1 MPNQNSLT
9 ESATYAAVAAAPAP
23 TAPPLCVD
31 LDGTLVKSDTFY
43 DAVCLL
49 LRVRPAS
56 VLRFPQ
62 WLAAGGKARLKQEVN
77 YRAALDA
84 ARLPYNQPLLAF
96 LREQHE
102 LGRPIYLVTGADI
115 SLAERVAAHLG
126 FFTGVLASDGSTNLT
141 GNHKLAGLQQ
151 RFPVFD
157 YIGNAR
163 PDLPALAHSR
173 KAYLANPTAGLRMA
187 LKARH
192 IPAEYTFE
200 DRRNLVPVVLK
211 AIRTHQWAK
220 NLLLV
225 VPLLMSHQMTAQSV
239 TRAITAFFCFSF
251 VASANYLVNDLLDL
265 ESDRHHDKK
274 RFRPFASG
282 DLSAAFGALLVFLAL
297 AVSAAMLPFL
307 PVQFAFWL
315 LGYVVVTS
323 AYSFYLKRV
332 PIVDVLVLSCLYT
345 LRLLAGGAAT
355 QTPISPWLSSLSI
368 FLFLSLAM
376 VKRFSELANL
386 HERGISSTH
395 GRGYHVADMEQ
406 IRAFGTS
413 SAYAAVVVFSL
424 YISHPEVSDLYRH
437 PGRLWLIVPL
447 MLYWLTRVW
456 LKASRGEMNEDPVI
470 FAIRDPQSVAI
481 VLGIAM
487 LALFAAL

>member
-1 MPNQNSLT
+1 MSQENFAPR
-9 ESATYAAVAAAPAP
+9 AAAVAHEPEG
-23 TAPPLCVD
+23 TESGIPLCVD

-62 WLAAGGKARLKQEVN
+62 WLAWGGKARLKQEVN
-77 YRAALDA
+77 YRATIDA
-84 ARLPYNQPLLAF
+84 AHLPYNQPLLDF
-96 LREQHE
+96 LREQHK
-102 LGRPIYLVTGADI
+102 LRRPIYLATGADI

-126 FFTGVLASDGSTNLT
+126 FFAGVLASDGSTNLT
-141 GNHKLAGLQQ
+141 GNRKLAGLQQ

-173 KAYLANPTAGLRMA
+173 KAYLANPTAGLQMA
-187 LKARH
+187 LRSRH
-192 IPAEYTFE
+192 IPAEHIFE
-200 DRRNLVPVVLK
+200 DRRQLFPSVLK
-211 AIRTHQWAK
+211 SIRTHQWAK

-225 VPLLMSHQMTAQSV
+225 VPLLMSHQLTVQSF

-251 VASANYLVNDLLDL
+251 VASANYLINDLLDM
-265 ESDRHHDKK
+265 ESDRRHSKK
-274 RFRPFASG
+274 RLRSFANG
-282 DLSAAFGALLVFLAL
+282 DLSVAFGVFLAFLGL

-307 PVQFAFWL
+307 PMRFALWL
-315 LGYVVVTS
+315 IAYVVFTS
-323 AYSFYLKRV
+323 AYSFYLKRIPV
-332 PIVDVLVLSCLYT
+332 VDVLVLSGLYT
-345 LRLLAGGAAT
+345 LRLMAGGAAT
-355 QTPISPWLSSLSI
+355 HTPISPWLWSLSI

-386 HERGISSTH
+386 RERGVSSTH

-413 SAYAAVVVFSL
+413 SAYASVVVFSL
-424 YISHPEVSDLYRH
+424 YISHPDVSRLYRH
-437 PGRLWLIVPL
+437 PGRLWLVVPL

-470 FAIRDPQSVAI
+470 FAIRDRQSVVIALCI
-481 VLGIAM
+481 GI
-487 LALFAAL
+487 LALLAAL

>member
-1 MPNQNSLT
+1 MSEENFASQ
-9 ESATYAAVAAAPAP
+9 AAAVAHESEV
-23 TAPPLCVD
+23 TETSIPLCVD

-43 DAVCLL
+43 DAVCML

-62 WLAAGGKARLKQEVN
+62 WLLAGGKARLKAEVN
-77 YRAALDA
+77 SRVSIDVAH
-84 ARLPYNQPLLAF
+84 LPYNQPLLFF
-96 LREQHE
+96 LREQHK
-102 LGRPIYLVTGADI
+102 LGRPIYLATGADM
-115 SLAERVAAHLG
+115 SLAQRVAAYLG

-141 GNHKLAGLQQ
+141 GNHKLAGLQK

-157 YIGNAR
+157 YIGNDR
-163 PDLPALAHSR
+163 PDMPALTHSR

-187 LKARH
+187 LRGRH
-192 IPAEYTFE
+192 ISTEYVFE
-200 DRRNLVPVVLK
+200 DRRKLFPAILK
-211 AIRTHQWAK
+211 AVRTHQWAK

-225 VPLLMSHQMTAQSV
+225 LPVLMSHELTVRSV
-239 TRAITAFFCFSF
+239 SRAITAFFCFSF
-251 VASANYLVNDLLDL
+251 VASANYLINDLLDM
-265 ESDRHHDKK
+265 ESDRRHFKK
-274 RFRPFASG
+274 RFRPFAHG
-282 DLSAAFGALLVFLAL
+282 DLSAVFGAFLAFLAL
-297 AVSAAMLPFL
+297 AVSAVMLPFL
-307 PVQFAFWL
+307 PIRFAFWL
-315 LGYVVVTS
+315 IAYAAFTS

-332 PIVDVLVLSCLYT
+332 AIVDVLVLSGLYT
-345 LRLLAGGAAT
+345 LRLMAGGAAT

-386 HERGISSTH
+386 RERGASSTH

-424 YISHPEVSDLYRH
+424 YISRPDVSELYRH

-447 MLYWLTRVW
+447 ILYWLHRVW

-470 FAIRDPQSVAI
+470 FAIQDAQSIAI
-481 VLGIAM
+481 AISIGI